1 VVDILR
7 KEVASPAPAAMRGHF
22 GTQIVFLVPVT
33 RYDTS
38 VAKVDAQFCA
48 TKHLFLLRC
57 SLR

>member
-1 VVDILR
+1 
-7 KEVASPAPAAMRGHF
+7 VASPAPAAMRGHF